1 MFREDRIARVVRG
14 SETARI
20 KGSGKA
26 ARVWQRL
33 RRNRAGLLGLVVALG
48 MVLMALLAPW
58 LAPYNP
64 DQQFFEGLTLEGKP
78 LPPGGPF
85 LLGTD
90 LLGRDLLSR
99 IIWGARA
106 SLLVGVVANGAA
118 VLLGGLVGLA
128 SGYFRGWIGAVL
140 MRFTDAMMAFPSL
153 LLAIALAAILRPSL
167 WIVALVI
174 ALVNWVQVARVIYAQ
189 TLSLAQREYVEA
201 ARALGASNARILL
214 RHLLPHLFP
223 TLLVWGSLGLST
235 TVLLEASLS
244 FLGVGV
250 QPPTPSW
257 GGIIN
262 ESQSYFTNAPWLV
275 IFPGAAILLTSLAFN
290 LLGEALREAL
300 DPTLR

>member
-1 MFREDRIARVVRG
+1 MHRG
-14 SETARI
+14 W
-20 KGSGKA
+20 A
-26 ARVWQRL
+26 ASRAWRRL

-48 MVLMALLAPW
+48 VVLVALLAPW
-58 LAPYNP
+58 LAPHSP

-85 LLGTD
+85 ALGTD

-99 IIWGARA
+99 LIWGARA
-106 SLLVGVVANGAA
+106 SLLVGVVANGVA
-118 VLLGGLVGLA
+118 VLIGGLVGLA
-128 SGYFRGWIGAVL
+128 AGYFRGWIGAAL
-140 MRFTDAMMAFPSL
+140 MRFTDVMMAFPAL

-189 TLSLAQREYVEA
+189 ALSLAQREYVEA
-201 ARALGASNARILL
+201 ARALGAGGVRILL

-235 TVLLEASLS
+235 TVLLEAALS

-262 ESQSYFTNAPWLV
+262 ESQSYLTSAPWLV
-275 IFPGAAILLTSLAFN
+275 AFPGAAILLTSLAFN

>member
-1 MFREDRIARVVRG
+1 MVRVRG
-14 SETARI
+14 SWR
-20 KGSGKA
+20 A
-26 ARVWQRL
+26 ARAWRRL
-33 RRNRAGLLGLVVALG
+33 RRNRAGLIGLVVALG

-58 LAPYNP
+58 LAPHSP

-99 IIWGARA
+99 LVWGARA
-106 SLLVGVVANGAA
+106 SLLVGVVANGVA
-118 VLLGGLVGLA
+118 VLIGGLVGLA
-128 SGYFRGWIGAVL
+128 AGYFRGWIGALL
-140 MRFTDAMMAFPSL
+140 MRFTDVMMAFPAL

-174 ALVNWVQVARVIYAQ
+174 ALVNWVQVARVVYAQ

-201 ARALGASNARILL
+201 ARALGAANARILL

-235 TVLLEASLS
+235 TVLLEAALS

-250 QPPTPSW
+250 QPPIPSW

-262 ESQSYFTNAPWLV
+262 ESQSYFTSAPWLV
-275 IFPGAAILLTSLAFN
+275 AFPGAAILLTSLAFN

>member
-1 MFREDRIARVVRG
+1 MVRVRG
-14 SETARI
+14 RWRATRAWR
-20 KGSGKA
+20 
-26 ARVWQRL
+26 RF
-33 RRNRAGLLGLVVALG
+33 RRNRAGLIGLVVALG

-58 LAPYNP
+58 LAPHNP

-99 IIWGARA
+99 LIWGARA
-106 SLLVGVVANGAA
+106 SLLVGVVANGVA
-118 VLLGGLVGLA
+118 VLIGGLVGLA
-128 SGYFRGWIGAVL
+128 AGYFRGWIGALL
-140 MRFTDAMMAFPSL
+140 MRFTDVMMAFPAL

-174 ALVNWVQVARVIYAQ
+174 ALVNWVQVARVVYAQ

-201 ARALGASNARILL
+201 ARALGAANARILL

-235 TVLLEASLS
+235 TVLLEAALS

-250 QPPTPSW
+250 QPPIPSW

-262 ESQSYFTNAPWLV
+262 ESQSYFTSAPWLV
-275 IFPGAAILLTSLAFN
+275 AFPGAAILLTSLAFN